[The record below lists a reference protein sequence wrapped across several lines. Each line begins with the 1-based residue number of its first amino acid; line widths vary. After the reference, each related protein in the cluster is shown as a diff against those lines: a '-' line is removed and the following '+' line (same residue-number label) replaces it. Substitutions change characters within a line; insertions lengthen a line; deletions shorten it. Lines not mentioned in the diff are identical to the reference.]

1 MKDRLI
7 TAALTLAHV
16 ALIGGLAATTM
27 ATPAQAQGTLQPVAA
42 EGASC
47 PAGWSHPPARQ
58 SRIDTT
64 TCYPTGSQARE
75 VYRRHNGEPCR
86 AGYNTGT
93 SWCEK
98 AVVVRNASSTA
109 GELTKNNK
117 ADRCPTGW
125 NTTGNGLTCVT
136 SLKQPSNSRPKAGAK
151 CAANEVDEW
160 GIWCTS
166 NYEGISADTMRG
178 AALRD
183 YNTMY
188 AHNRGV
194 VPAFAGNDL
203 DEKLLTPA
211 RRKLYGN
218 VPTKDAPEGN
228 SSSTSSNTS
237 MASAN
242 TPSTACDTAAQQ
254 GAALGGVVAGTKGKA
269 IGGLAGAAIGGFGKK
284 KKTGC

>member
-1 MKDRLI
+1 MKDRMI

-16 ALIGGLAATTM
+16 ALIGGLASVSLNSPVM
-27 ATPAQAQGTLQPVAA
+27 AQGTLQPVAS

-47 PAGWSHPPARQ
+47 PAGWSYAPAVK
-58 SRIDTT
+58 SKIDTS

-75 VYRRHNGEPCR
+75 VYRRNNGEACR

-98 AVVVRNASSTA
+98 APIVSNASSTA
-109 GELTKNNK
+109 GELAKSSK

-125 NTTGNGLTCVT
+125 NTTGNGLVCVT
-136 SLKQPSNSRPKAGAK
+136 SLKQPSSSRPKTGAK

-166 NYEGISADTMRG
+166 NYESISAETMRG

-194 VPAFAGNDL
+194 VAAFAGKDL

-211 RRKLYGN
+211 RRKLYGD
-218 VPTKDAPEGN
+218 VPTTDEPEPAAISTENSTASTDAPVKSCEN
-228 SSSTSSNTS
+228 
-237 MASAN
+237 AVK
-242 TPSTACDTAAQQ
+242 Q
-254 GAALGGVVAGTKGKA
+254 GAAVGGAVAGSKGKV
-269 IGGLAGAAIGGFGKK
+269 IGGLAGAAIGGLGKK
-284 KKTGC
+284 KKNGC